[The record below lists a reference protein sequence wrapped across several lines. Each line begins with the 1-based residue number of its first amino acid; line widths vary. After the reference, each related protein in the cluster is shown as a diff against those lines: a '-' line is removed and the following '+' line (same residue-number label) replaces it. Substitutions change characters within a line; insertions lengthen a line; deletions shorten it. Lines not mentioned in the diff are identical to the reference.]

1 MMQLIDKLYVSQDA
15 FNSDDELEL
24 IWSNIDIVNLCFEYY
39 LNEDELLPDALY
51 SYYVDYYTA
60 QMNNG
65 GFSQFIYNIGNN
77 QMVLEYVQKGLEKIQ
92 AEGHLE
98 LFEQAVD
105 AVNKLTEV
113 ELQQFLA
120 GDYFGDDDTP
130 QHHILNQIEEK
141 FDELSDTTET
151 LSELNSQWLKQ
162 HPLLTAIDDEQIE
175 QLLHEIEQKIPDLEQ
190 RKQIAYENR
199 PRYIK
204 IIDALCEKMAMEL
217 ESIHAGDPTF
227 EYQGETYLAWYFST
241 NKGVFCMIEL
251 EDEQHAI
258 LFDADSE
265 TNLLDLDVKHIQ

>member
-1 MMQLIDKLYVSQDA
+1 MMQLIDKLYVSQEAID
-15 FNSDDELEL
+15 SDDELEL
-24 IWSNIDIVNLCFEYY
+24 IWSNIDIINLCFESY

-51 SYYVDYYTA
+51 SYYVDYYMA

-65 GFSQFIYNIGNN
+65 GFPQFIYNIGNN
-77 QMVLEYVQKGLEKIQ
+77 QIVLDYVQKGLEKIQ

-105 AVNKLTEV
+105 ALNKLTEV
-113 ELQQFLA
+113 ELQQFLS

-217 ESIHAGDPTF
+217 EGIHAGDPTF

>member
-217 ESIHAGDPTF
+217 EGIHAGDPTF